1 MDDRYQDIHIINT
14 RTGKQE
20 EVYRA
25 LEIEMIHFKED
36 SFIVVFTRCSMYGA
50 LVFDKKDHKL
60 VID

>member
-1 MDDRYQDIHIINT
+1 MDNKYQDVHIFNT

-20 EVYRA
+20 EVYRL

-36 SFIVVFTRCSMYGA
+36 SFIVVFTKGSMYGA
-50 LVFDKKDHKL
+50 LVFDKKAHKL